1 MKGGLWNDSPTLD
14 WLKDQMSDITPNQ
27 RWVDIGLTDVL
38 AGTYVDYLES
48 DLEGT
53 DSLENVLYANF
64 AQAGIFPPVAYN
76 NTEYLQGSTIWD
88 LDIFSVVNEC
98 VAQGYSFENIVVDVL
113 LTSDRSLKKV
123 DASDYNSLQMLMRY
137 LVIERYYGN
146 MDGLLRA
153 QFAYPDVT
161 FRHVIAPSTALADS
175 FEPLSLTS
183 DQVDSIWTQ
192 GVYDG
197 T

>member
-1 MKGGLWNDSPTLD
+1 MKGGLWNDSLTLD
-14 WLKDQMSDITPNQ
+14 WLKDQMSGLTPNQ

-76 NTEYLQGSTIWD
+76 NTEYFQGSTIWD
-88 LDIFSVVNEC
+88 LDVFSVVNEC

-113 LTSDRSLKKV
+113 LTS
-123 DASDYNSLQMLMRY
+123 
-137 LVIERYYGN
+137 
-146 MDGLLRA
+146 
-153 QFAYPDVT
+153 
-161 FRHVIAPSTALADS
+161 
-175 FEPLSLTS
+175 
-183 DQVDSIWTQ
+183 
-192 GVYDG
+192 
-197 T
+197 